1 MLRARLAAWL
11 RPAAGT
17 SEAFEERQ
25 AYHSDIRALEPE
37 AWSSLAP
44 SARGCDVERA
54 MWLAGV
60 TSHDFASVVD
70 IALTPHRVTPVDDIV
85 RLCQRRAVSCE
96 NEAAVLIEQLPGTSA
111 GGPPPLPWHRQS
123 VRKARKLHRAARA
136 WDALAR
142 TLLSNR
148 WTG

>member
-1 MLRARLAAWL
+1 MLRARIAAWL
-11 RPAAGT
+11 RPAART
-17 SEAFEERQ
+17 AEASEERQ
-25 AYHSDIRALEPE
+25 AYHSDIRELAPE
-37 AWSSLAP
+37 AWSSRAP
-44 SARGCDVERA
+44 AARGCDVEHA

-60 TSHDFASVVD
+60 TSRDFTSVVD

-85 RLCQRRAVSCE
+85 RLCQRRAAACE
-96 NEAAVLIEQLPGTSA
+96 HEAAALLEQLPEPSS
-111 GGPPPLPWHRQS
+111 GGPPPLPWHHQS
-123 VRKARKLHRAARA
+123 AREVRELHREAQA